1 MVTSLFNTC
10 LYFNSIL
17 KETLKIHHFF
27 PLMGFVV
34 LFKNHIKIP
43 IIQKISTVYH
53 KQLSK

>member
-1 MVTSLFNTC
+1 MVTSLFNIR

-17 KETLKIHHFF
+17 KGTLKIPYFF
-27 PLMGFVV
+27 PLVGFVV

-43 IIQKISTVYH
+43 IIHKISTVYH

>member
-1 MVTSLFNTC
+1 MVTSLFNIC

-43 IIQKISTVYH
+43 KISTVYH